1 MVLRYP
7 NGQPYHK
14 NASLKEKVQEK
25 ENQPLNLAIEGCVLK
40 KQLTKVTSIT

>member
-25 ENQPLNLAIEGCVLK
+25 RESAIEFGNRGCVLK